1 LRFQAAPA
9 GSPLHQRGRAFV
21 SLSAHGTLRG
31 CIGRFD
37 DPTPLDGC
45 VPRLA
50 LSAAYDDRRFAPVS
64 AHEELEIEIHV
75 LTPPKRIADPQQLK
89 IGEHGA
95 FLRRGPHRGLLLP
108 TVATTHHFSRQQFLQ
123 ALAQKA
129 GVPETVYAS
138 GDCEL
143 SVFRGQ
149 CFSEQPI

>member
-1 LRFQAAPA
+1 MPAPA

-21 SLSAHGTLRG
+21 SLSAQGTLRG
-31 CIGRFD
+31 CTGRFD
-37 DPTPLDGC
+37 DPLPLAAC

-64 AHEELEIEIHV
+64 AQEELEIEIHV
-75 LTPPKRIADPQQLK
+75 LTPPKRIADPLQLR

-95 FLRRGPHRGLLLP
+95 YLRRGPHRGLLLP
-108 TVATTHHFSRQQFLQ
+108 TVATTHHLSRPQFLQ

-129 GVPETVYAS
+129 GVPESVYAS

-143 SVFRGQ
+143 SVFRDQ
-149 CFSEQPI
+149 CFSEGPL